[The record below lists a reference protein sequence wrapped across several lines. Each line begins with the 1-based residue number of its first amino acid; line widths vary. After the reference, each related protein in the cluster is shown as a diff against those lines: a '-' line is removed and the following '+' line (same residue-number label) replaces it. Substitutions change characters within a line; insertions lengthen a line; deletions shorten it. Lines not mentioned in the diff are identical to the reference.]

1 MHPVKKSQIKILGDA
16 TRLSQVLRNLISNS
30 LKFTPLGGKVSVKVT
45 WTERNLIDDNGT
57 KLLSPYDPVQYPQ
70 INCLAPTRM
79 EGCFVV
85 EVQDTGAGL
94 SEEQLLR
101 IFGEGVQFNANV
113 LQAGQGS
120 GLGLFI
126 TAGIVA
132 LHGGKITVTSAGL
145 GKGTTFTVVLPVIQ
159 INDDEADS
167 VLVNPAA
174 DPLLNSLPGIGNI
187 ISDQT
192 ATTARIKD
200 RVLKRLLVVD
210 DSLPNR
216 CRCSH

>member
-1 MHPVKKSQIKILGDA
+1 MIGAIAAHIRRRSPVQCERAASRWVPHLIPLIMHPCILCVDSFI
-16 TRLSQVLRNLISNS
+16 RCLHQLR
-30 LKFTPLGGKVSVKVT
+30 V
-45 WTERNLIDDNGT
+45 
-57 KLLSPYDPVQYPQ
+57 
-70 INCLAPTRM
+70 
-79 EGCFVV
+79 
-85 EVQDTGAGL
+85 
-94 SEEQLLR
+94 
-101 IFGEGVQFNANV
+101 
-113 LQAGQGS
+113 GQGS

-145 GKGTTFTVVLPVIQ
+145 GKGTTFSVVLPVIQ
-159 INDDEADS
+159 INDDEVDS
-167 VLVNPAA
+167 ILVDPAA

-192 ATTARIKD
+192 ATALGTTGIKD
-200 RVLKRLLVVD
+200 KVLKKLLVVD

>member
-1 MHPVKKSQIKILGDA
+1 
-16 TRLSQVLRNLISNS
+16 
-30 LKFTPLGGKVSVKVT
+30 
-45 WTERNLIDDNGT
+45 
-57 KLLSPYDPVQYPQ
+57 
-70 INCLAPTRM
+70 
-79 EGCFVV
+79 
-85 EVQDTGAGL
+85 
-94 SEEQLLR
+94 
-101 IFGEGVQFNANV
+101 
-113 LQAGQGS
+113 
-120 GLGLFI
+120 
-126 TAGIVA
+126 VA

-192 ATTARIKD
+192 ATALGTTAIKD

-216 CRCSH
+216 SRYSHLFWSMTYFRQSSLMLHLLTTPTFYQENAGATADF

>member
-1 MHPVKKSQIKILGDA
+1 MIGAIAAHIRRRD
-16 TRLSQVLRNLISNS
+16 
-30 LKFTPLGGKVSVKVT
+30 SVQC
-45 WTERNLIDDNGT
+45 ERAASRWVPHLLPIDM
-57 KLLSPYDPVQYPQ
+57 YPC
-70 INCLAPTRM
+70 INCVDSFIRCLHP
-79 EGCFVV
+79 
-85 EVQDTGAGL
+85 
-94 SEEQLLR
+94 LR
-101 IFGEGVQFNANV
+101 I
-113 LQAGQGS
+113 GQGS

-145 GKGTTFTVVLPVIQ
+145 GKGTTFTVILPVIQ
-159 INDDEADS
+159 INDDKANS
-167 VLVNPAA
+167 ILVNPSA

-192 ATTARIKD
+192 ATALGTTGIKD

-216 CRCSH
+216 SRYSH